1 MRKRPD
7 ILSAILLL
15 MIQALACSEP
25 PNLAGKYVAGNGS
38 DPAASSITLEL
49 LQNGQGTWS
58 TATDNA
64 SFRWNADKNRLWLHT
79 QAGGIIQ
86 GTFDKDT
93 IRINLPGLPETQF
106 RRAQATSL

>member
-1 MRKRPD
+1 MRKRL
-7 ILSAILLL
+7 ICLSAILLV
-15 MIQALACSEP
+15 MIQALACRQSP
-25 PNLAGKYVAGNGS
+25 DLTGKYIAGNGS

-86 GTFDKDT
+86 GAIDKDT
-93 IRINLPGLPETQF
+93 IRIKLPGVPETHF
-106 RRAQATSL
+106 RRAQAPKS